1 LPRFQTVC
9 QVGYKARRMAAN
21 FAKLLELLRREPT
34 NGAIVGKPS
43 ESAGGALPQ
52 AQYRGAAWF

>member
-43 ESAGGALPQ
+43 ESAGERCRRPNT
-52 AQYRGAAWF
+52 GAAWL